1 MPSLGADM
9 DKGKVVE
16 WLKKPGDRIARGD
29 VLAVVETQKG
39 AFEIEVFEEG
49 VLSEILVAVGSEV
62 PVGAVLARID
72 GVGAAPPAAAP
83 PLVSP
88 PPGPPVHPAPPPTPI
103 PATPTPATPTPAA
116 PTVPATAP
124 GERVRISPAAARRA
138 LELGVD
144 VRGLRGS
151 GPQGAIA
158 VADVE
163 AAAAQKPAAPAP
175 RRGFDPAAMR
185 QAIALAMARSKREIP
200 HYYLSLPIDMGRA
213 LEWLAEANA
222 RRDVEHRL
230 LPGVL
235 LLKATALALRRVPE
249 LNGFWVDGA
258 PKLSTAIHLGWA
270 ISLRGGG
277 LIAPAIRDAD
287 KLTIDQAMSSLRDL
301 VMRARTAHIRG
312 SEMMDPTI
320 TVTSLGERGAESVLG
335 VIYPPQLAIVGF
347 GAPREAPA
355 VVAGQLA
362 VRPLIHATL
371 SGDHRATD
379 GEAGSRLLSAIDGLL
394 QKPEDL

>member
-1 MPSLGADM
+1 MSDFRMPSLGADM

-29 VLAVVETQKG
+29 VVAVVETQKG

-72 GVGAAPPAAAP
+72 AVGAASPTAAPPVAAPPSVPSPLAPPPRPAPPAAP
-83 PLVSP
+83 T
-88 PPGPPVHPAPPPTPI
+88 PVPPTMPE
-103 PATPTPATPTPAA
+103 PAA
-116 PTVPATAP
+116 AK
-124 GERVRISPAAARRA
+124 RLRISPAAARRA
-138 LELGVD
+138 LELGID
-144 VRGLRGS
+144 VRGLHGS

-163 AAAAQKPAAPAP
+163 AAAARKPAAPAP

-213 LEWLAEANA
+213 LEWLANANA
-222 RRDVEHRL
+222 RRDVEQRL

-287 KLTIDQAMSSLRDL
+287 KLTIDQAMSALRDL
-301 VMRARTAHIRG
+301 VMRARTARIRG

-335 VIYPPQLAIVGF
+335 VIYPPQLAILGF

-355 VVAGQLA
+355 VIAGQVT
-362 VRPLIHATL
+362 VRPVIRATL

-379 GEAGSRLLSAIDGLL
+379 GEAGSRLLSAIDGHL

>member
-1 MPSLGADM
+1 
-9 DKGKVVE
+9 
-16 WLKKPGDRIARGD
+16 
-29 VLAVVETQKG
+29 
-39 AFEIEVFEEG
+39 
-49 VLSEILVAVGSEV
+49 
-62 PVGAVLARID
+62 
-72 GVGAAPPAAAP
+72 
-83 PLVSP
+83 
-88 PPGPPVHPAPPPTPI
+88 
-103 PATPTPATPTPAA
+103 
-116 PTVPATAP
+116 
-124 GERVRISPAAARRA
+124 
-138 LELGVD
+138 
-144 VRGLRGS
+144 
-151 GPQGAIA
+151 
-158 VADVE
+158 
-163 AAAAQKPAAPAP
+163 
-175 RRGFDPAAMR
+175 
-185 QAIALAMARSKREIP
+185 
-200 HYYLSLPIDMGRA
+200 MGRA
-213 LEWLAEANA
+213 LEWLADANA
-222 RRDVEHRL
+222 RRDVERRL

-287 KLTIDQAMSSLRDL
+287 KLTVDQAMSALRDL
-301 VMRARTAHIRG
+301 VMRARTARIRG

-335 VIYPPQLAIVGF
+335 VIYPPQLAILGF

-362 VRPLIHATL
+362 VRPLIRATL

>member
-1 MPSLGADM
+1 
-9 DKGKVVE
+9 
-16 WLKKPGDRIARGD
+16 
-29 VLAVVETQKG
+29 
-39 AFEIEVFEEG
+39 
-49 VLSEILVAVGSEV
+49 
-62 PVGAVLARID
+62 
-72 GVGAAPPAAAP
+72 
-83 PLVSP
+83 
-88 PPGPPVHPAPPPTPI
+88 
-103 PATPTPATPTPAA
+103 
-116 PTVPATAP
+116 
-124 GERVRISPAAARRA
+124 
-138 LELGVD
+138 
-144 VRGLRGS
+144 
-151 GPQGAIA
+151 
-158 VADVE
+158 
-163 AAAAQKPAAPAP
+163 
-175 RRGFDPAAMR
+175 MR

-213 LEWLAEANA
+213 LEWLAGANA
-222 RRDVEHRL
+222 RRDVERRL

-287 KLTIDQAMSSLRDL
+287 KLTIDQAMSALRDL
-301 VMRARTAHIRG
+301 VMRARTARIRG

-335 VIYPPQLAIVGF
+335 VIYPPQLAILGF

-355 VVAGQLA
+355 VVAGQLT
-362 VRPLIHATL
+362 VRPLIRATL

>member
-1 MPSLGADM
+1 VSDFRMPSLGADM

-16 WLKKPGDRIARGD
+16 WLKKPGDHIARGD
-29 VLAVVETQKG
+29 VVAVVETQKG

-83 PLVSP
+83 PLMP
-88 PPGPPVHPAPPPTPI
+88 PPPEPPVRPAPPPTP
-103 PATPTPATPTPAA
+103 TPAP
-116 PTVPATAP
+116 PTVPAPAP
-124 GERVRISPAAARRA
+124 GERLRISPAAARRA

-163 AAAAQKPAAPAP
+163 AAAKQPAAPSP

-213 LEWLAEANA
+213 LEWLADANA
-222 RRDVEHRL
+222 RRDVERRL

-249 LNGFWVDGA
+249 LNGFWVGGA

-287 KLTIDQAMSSLRDL
+287 KLTIDQAMSALRDL
-301 VMRARTAHIRG
+301 VMRARTARIRG

-335 VIYPPQLAIVGF
+335 VIYPPQLAILGF
-347 GAPREAPA
+347 GAAREAPA
-355 VVAGQLA
+355 VVAGQVA
-362 VRPLIHATL
+362 IRPLIRATL

>member
-1 MPSLGADM
+1 MSDFRMPSLGADM

-16 WLKKPGDRIARGD
+16 WLKKPGDRIVRGD
-29 VLAVVETQKG
+29 VVAVVETQKG

-62 PVGAVLARID
+62 PVGAVLARIN

-88 PPGPPVHPAPPPTPI
+88 PPGPPVHPAPPPTPTS
-103 PATPTPATPTPAA
+103 ATPTPATPT
-116 PTVPATAP
+116 VPAMAP
-124 GERVRISPAAARRA
+124 GERLRISPAAARRA

-144 VRGLRGS
+144 VRGLRGG

-163 AAAAQKPAAPAP
+163 AAATKKPAAPAP

-213 LEWLAEANA
+213 LEWLADANA

-258 PKLSTAIHLGWA
+258 PKLSAAIHLGWA

-287 KLTIDQAMSSLRDL
+287 KLTIDQAMSALRDL
-301 VMRARTAHIRG
+301 VMRARTARIRG

-335 VIYPPQLAIVGF
+335 VIYPPQLAILGF
-347 GAPREAPA
+347 GAPRKAPA

-362 VRPLIHATL
+362 VRPLIRATL

>member
-1 MPSLGADM
+1 MSDFRMPSLGADM

-29 VLAVVETQKG
+29 VVAVVETQKG

-83 PLVSP
+83 PLVLP
-88 PPGPPVHPAPPPTPI
+88 PPGPSVHPAPSPTPS
-103 PATPTPATPTPAA
+103 PATPTWAA
-116 PTVPATAP
+116 PIASAP
-124 GERVRISPAAARRA
+124 PSGERLRISPAAARRA

-163 AAAAQKPAAPAP
+163 AAAAEKPAAAAP

-213 LEWLAEANA
+213 LEWLADANA
-222 RRDVEHRL
+222 RRDIEHRL

-235 LLKATALALRRVPE
+235 LLKAAALALRRVPE

-258 PKLSTAIHLGWA
+258 PKLSAAIHLGWA

-287 KLTIDQAMSSLRDL
+287 KLTVDEAMSSLRDL
-301 VMRARTAHIRG
+301 VMRARTARIRG
-312 SEMMDPTI
+312 SEMMDPTV

-335 VIYPPQLAIVGF
+335 VIYPPQLAILGF

-362 VRPLIHATL
+362 VRPLIRATL

-379 GEAGSRLLSAIDGLL
+379 GEAGSRLLSAIDALL
-394 QKPEDL
+394 QKPGDL

>member
-1 MPSLGADM
+1 MSDFRMPSLGADM

-16 WLKKPGDRIARGD
+16 WLKKPGDHIARGD
-29 VLAVVETQKG
+29 VVAVVETQKG

-83 PLVSP
+83 PLMP
-88 PPGPPVHPAPPPTPI
+88 PPPEPPVRPAPPPTP
-103 PATPTPATPTPAA
+103 TPAP
-116 PTVPATAP
+116 PTVPAPAP
-124 GERVRISPAAARRA
+124 GERLRISPAAARRA

-163 AAAAQKPAAPAP
+163 AAAKQPAAPSP

-213 LEWLAEANA
+213 LEWLADANA
-222 RRDVEHRL
+222 RRDVERRL

-249 LNGFWVDGA
+249 LNGFWVGGA

-287 KLTIDQAMSSLRDL
+287 KLTIDQAMSALRDL
-301 VMRARTAHIRG
+301 VMRARTARIRG

-335 VIYPPQLAIVGF
+335 VIYPPQLAILGF
-347 GAPREAPA
+347 GAAREAPA
-355 VVAGQLA
+355 VVAGQVA
-362 VRPLIHATL
+362 IRPLIRATL

>member
-1 MPSLGADM
+1 MSDFRMPSLGADM

-29 VLAVVETQKG
+29 VVAVVETQKG

-62 PVGAVLARID
+62 PVGSVLARID
-72 GVGAAPPAAAP
+72 GVGAAPLAAAP
-83 PLVSP
+83 PLVP
-88 PPGPPVHPAPPPTPI
+88 PPLGPPVRPAPPPTPTRA
-103 PATPTPATPTPAA
+103 P
-116 PTVPATAP
+116 PTVPAPAP
-124 GERVRISPAAARRA
+124 GERLRISPAAARRA

-163 AAAAQKPAAPAP
+163 AAVKKPAAPAP

-213 LEWLAEANA
+213 LEWLADANA
-222 RRDVEHRL
+222 RRDVERRL

-235 LLKATALALRRVPE
+235 LLKGTALALRRVPE

-287 KLTIDQAMSSLRDL
+287 KLTIDQAMSALRDL
-301 VMRARTAHIRG
+301 VMRARTARIRG

-335 VIYPPQLAIVGF
+335 VIYPPQLAILGF

-362 VRPLIHATL
+362 VRPLIRATL